1 MTQMKQTTGFVAD
14 TADLD
19 LGLAE
24 SPPWRWRER
33 PEKLDRWATRFR
45 ASQQTFPLE
54 SEFYVQAPW
63 KCATTKREAVANN
76 CQVSQRN

>member
-1 MTQMKQTTGFVAD
+1 MTQMKQIMGFVAD

-45 ASQQTFPLE
+45 ASQQTFPLDCLNFT
-54 SEFYVQAPW
+54 SKLPGSALQQ
-63 KCATTKREAVANN
+63 KGKR
-76 CQVSQRN
+76 